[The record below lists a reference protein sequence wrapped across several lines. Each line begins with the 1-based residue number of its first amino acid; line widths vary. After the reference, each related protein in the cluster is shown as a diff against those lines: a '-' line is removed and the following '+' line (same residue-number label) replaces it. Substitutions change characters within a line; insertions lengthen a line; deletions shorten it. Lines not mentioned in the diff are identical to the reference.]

1 MCHLTITKLYNFFKI
16 TKLIACY
23 CCFISD
29 FYLYQKHIERKMT
42 FSVSFFQAEFRRK
55 KALYFWKSKLQNFLP
70 LPVMVADRTFRCIPI
85 DCLEFEMI
93 QNDSKCYF
101 QHWGA
106 QSWFG
111 LVNQVV
117 WAHPINEIMQS
128 FRKFIKPNSKFLWT
142 AELQKLFNDTK
153 ALIIS
158 KV

>member
-1 MCHLTITKLYNFFKI
+1 MKNCWKG
-16 TKLIACY
+16 
-23 CCFISD
+23 CFR
-29 FYLYQKHIERKMT
+29 Q
-42 FSVSFFQAEFRRK
+42 
-55 KALYFWKSKLQNFLP
+55 SKLQNFLP
-70 LPVMVADRTFRCIPI
+70 LPIMVADRTFGCIPI
-85 DCLEFEMI
+85 DRLEFEMI

-158 KV
+158 KVEQGMQTFNTKRQTCIESSWS